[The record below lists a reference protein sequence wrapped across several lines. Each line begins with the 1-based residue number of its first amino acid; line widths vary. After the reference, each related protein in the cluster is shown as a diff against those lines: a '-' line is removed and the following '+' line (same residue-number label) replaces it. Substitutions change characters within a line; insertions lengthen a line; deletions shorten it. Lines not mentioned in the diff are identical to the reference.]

1 MEDLLRS
8 FGYYI
13 KAAEINSFEF
23 WIYPIGTLVF
33 IWLLTLIGLK
43 ILSKGKKL
51 KTVFIIH
58 NFWICNSILIGTIII
73 GLICYRWSINYFS
86 YRPIQLSLLLSLFI
100 ALLIP
105 LISLFSLR
113 RFFTNEDLKEIA
125 SQPKTQNQLE
135 ETITHSKKIF
145 KKTKL
150 LYLVLL
156 IGFIFLLFSLQKG
169 KNLISIVFDNSGSM
183 ERKNAIEALSETFD
197 NLDKNNEI
205 ILTTLDGLGE
215 NSSGAKS
222 SLNEILGIDD
232 YNKLQGGN
240 VVSFTDPISAKN
252 GLNQITNQCWGSPIC
267 ESIWKSFLF
276 IKDVK
281 ANNSYNNR
289 LLIIITDGDDNI
301 GNTILINKFFFDDE
315 TFVSIFPTE
324 KVFLID
330 YSDGKTN
337 PLLQRFSDSG
347 CESYIVTNNKLDYN
361 EALDSALKSFKNNW
375 YLIYWVIIITVLMS
389 IIALLVEPK
398 KII

>member
-1 MEDLLRS
+1 
-8 FGYYI
+8 
-13 KAAEINSFEF
+13 
-23 WIYPIGTLVF
+23 
-33 IWLLTLIGLK
+33 
-43 ILSKGKKL
+43 
-51 KTVFIIH
+51 
-58 NFWICNSILIGTIII
+58 
-73 GLICYRWSINYFS
+73 
-86 YRPIQLSLLLSLFI
+86 LLLSLFI